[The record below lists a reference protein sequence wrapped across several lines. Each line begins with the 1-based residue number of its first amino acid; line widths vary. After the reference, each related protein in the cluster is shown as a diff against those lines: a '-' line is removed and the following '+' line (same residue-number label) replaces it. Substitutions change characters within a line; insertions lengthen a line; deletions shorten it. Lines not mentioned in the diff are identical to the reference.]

1 MNQAVIVQA
10 YRTPIGKKGGMWRGT
25 GAEFLA
31 ADVMKKLVCDSRL
44 KPAEID
50 DVILGNA
57 VGPGGNLARLS
68 SLTAGFPLRVPG
80 VTVDRQCGSG
90 LEAINLA
97 ARLVQAGAG
106 DIYLAGGTESTT
118 RAPLKMETFDTASE
132 PRIYSRARFSPV
144 EIGDPEMGEAAEN
157 VAERYHITRE
167 EQDQFA
173 LRSYTKAI
181 QAMRNGEFLEE
192 IAPVQGIQL
201 DETPRLTTRYEKLL
215 PRMQPAFR
223 ENGTVTAG
231 NSCAF
236 NDGASVALVMSQ
248 RKANA
253 LGLTPLLTFVDAVAE
268 GVDPHYLGMGPVP
281 AVQRLLKRNSLK
293 IEDIDVVELNE
304 AFASQ
309 VLACLKELKIP
320 LDKVNGGGG
329 AIAFGHPYGASGAIL
344 VTRLAREMK
353 KRPHAQFGIAT
364 LGIGG
369 GIGIAALFR
378 KGSEFK

>member
-10 YRTPIGKKGGMWRGT
+10 YRTPIGKKGGMFKKVPPQ
-25 GAEFLA
+25 FLA
-31 ADVMKKLVCDSRL
+31 AEVMKKLVQDCRID
-44 KPAEID
+44 PVEID

-68 SLTAGFPLRVPG
+68 ALSAGFPLRVPG
-80 VTVDRQCGSG
+80 VTIDRQCGSG

-97 ARLVQAGAG
+97 SRLIQSGAG
-106 DIYLAGGTESTT
+106 EIYLAGGTESTS
-118 RAPLKMETFDTASE
+118 RAPLKMETFDSDVE
-132 PRIYSRARFSPV
+132 PRIYSRARFSPE

-157 VAERYHITRE
+157 VADRYHITRE

-173 LRSYTKAI
+173 LQSYEKAI
-181 QAMRNGEFLEE
+181 QAVRNGEFQEE
-192 IAPVQGIQL
+192 IVPINGISQ
-201 DETPRLTTRYEKLL
+201 DETPRPSTKYDKLL
-215 PRMQPAFR
+215 PRLQPVFR

-231 NSCAF
+231 NSCSF
-236 NDGASVALVMSQ
+236 NDGAAVALIMSQ
-248 RKANA
+248 KKANA
-253 LGLTPLLTFVDAVAE
+253 LGLTPFLTFIDAVAE

-281 AVQRLLKRNSLK
+281 ALKRLLKRNNLT
-293 IEDIDVVELNE
+293 IEDIDLIEFNE

-320 LDKVNGGGG
+320 FEKVNGRGG

-353 KRPHAQFGIAT
+353 KKSKAKLGIAT

-369 GIGIAALFR
+369 GIGIATLFR
-378 KGSEFK
+378 KEGE